1 MKIIYIHQYYNSP
14 GMSGSTRSH
23 EMAKRLVEFGYDVE
37 IITTTRNN
45 KIHNSNFITRENGIN
60 INWIKVNYSNHMGA
74 LERVVSFIKFAFLA
88 YFKAIRLK
96 GDLIF
101 ASSTPLTV
109 AIPGIL
115 ASRYTKIPFYFEVR
129 DLWPEIPIAMGYLK
143 NPLLRNLAIKLE
155 NYSYKNSKGIVALS
169 EGMKAGIV
177 KKGYPNHKVIVIPN
191 GADLELFDHK
201 KSKKNEMR
209 LKYGFNED
217 DIIIL
222 YPGTF
227 GQVNNLEYLVDLAN
241 MFKMN
246 VNVRFVLV
254 GDGKEKESILNK
266 SKMLNIFGK
275 NIFMLDPV
283 PKNKISDI
291 FSMSDIVISTVLPIV
306 ELEANSANKFFDALA
321 SGTCMVINHGGW
333 LEKELNDYNCGFRLP
348 RNIDEA
354 YAKLVPYIENRHI
367 LESMGQNAR
376 KLGEIKYSRD
386 ILAKQLALFF
396 ENK

>member
-1 MKIIYIHQYYNSP
+1 
-14 GMSGSTRSH
+14 MSGSTRSH

-45 KIHNSNFITRENGIN
+45 KIHKSNFVTRENGIN
-60 INWIKVNYSNHMGA
+60 INWIKVNYSNHMCA

-115 ASRYTKIPFYFEVR
+115 ASRYSKIPFYFEVR

-143 NPLLRNLAIKLE
+143 NPFLRTLAIKLE
-155 NYSYKNSKGIVALS
+155 NYSYINSKGIVALS
-169 EGMKAGIV
+169 EGMKDGIV
-177 KKGYPNHKVIVIPN
+177 NKGYPNHKVVVIPN
-191 GADLELFDHK
+191 GADLELFDYK
-201 KSKKNEMR
+201 KSKKIEIR
-209 LKYGFNED
+209 LKYGFNQD

-246 VNVRFVLV
+246 VNVKFVLV
-254 GDGKEKESILNK
+254 GDGKEKDSIMNK
-266 SKMLNIFGK
+266 SKTLNIFDK

-283 PKNKISDI
+283 PKNKISEM

-321 SGTCMVINHGGW
+321 SGTCMIINHGGW

-348 RNIDEA
+348 RNIEEA
-354 YAKLVPYIENRHI
+354 YAKLLPYIENRHI
-367 LESMGQNAR
+367 LESMGRNAR
-376 KLGEIKYSRD
+376 KLGELKYSRD
-386 ILAKQLALFF
+386 SLAKQLALFF
-396 ENK
+396 ENN